1 LLSVNLRHWF
11 IKTLTLLLFSSSGTL
26 FADLGD
32 LVRELEGTNGD
43 VKKAQDQ
50 VQLAIFSKDFI
61 SAKMGWYLNGSS
73 GIGQNNLEPS
83 SAYTDSRGSGWNFNA
98 NISKPFLW
106 GGTFQI
112 TNSLNSSTAKA
123 TSKTTY
129 SFQQGLNYSQD
140 LGKNFLGRETYKSLA
155 IAGEEVEAQKIMK
168 SLVKENKLI
177 EFYSIYINASLERA
191 LLKLEK
197 NALQRAKKRSELIRG
212 WVRDGLK
219 RKVDWQQA
227 VMTELEKAERVEM
240 ANLRIKGVL
249 DSLSKLLH
257 RKVNT
262 LEIDIL
268 KKNKLSFQIKGE
280 NLLKNKNLVLLSKRM
295 NQMKLNIE
303 KSGYSLAPTIKAY
316 ADYNSNQYDSELGKS
331 ISKGALW
338 NADNQYTIGV
348 NLTWPLGFK
357 AENIE
362 KAKLKLQLNGLG
374 REKKKLTQNLKINQ
388 HFLEQQ
394 LYLLEESLKS
404 SAKRLVL
411 SKNILKEYTKLYDLG
426 QMDLD
431 QVIRAEE
438 MRIGTETS
446 IVNYL
451 AQKERYL
458 ANYYHL
464 NGKLKKSLLRN

>member
-1 LLSVNLRHWF
+1 VKSLIF
-11 IKTLTLLLFSSSGTL
+11 LLFSFRGVV
-26 FADLGD
+26 FADLSS
-32 LVRELEGTNGD
+32 LVKELEEGNED
-43 VKKAQDQ
+43 IRKAQDQ
-50 VQLAIFSKDFI
+50 VQLATFSKNSI
-61 SAKMGWYLNGSS
+61 SAQMGWYLNGGTSVS
-73 GIGQNNLEPS
+73 QNNLEYIS
-83 SAYTDSRGSGWNFNA
+83 TDTRGSGWNFNA
-98 NISKPFLW
+98 NLSKPFLW
-106 GGTFQI
+106 GGTFQV

-123 TSKTTY
+123 SSQTTY
-129 SFQQGLNYSQD
+129 LFQQGLNYSQD
-140 LGKNFLGRETYKSLA
+140 LGKNFLGREIYKNLA
-155 IAGEEVEAQKIMK
+155 IAEEEIEAQKMTK
-168 SLVKENKLI
+168 SLVKDNKLI
-177 EFYSIYINASLERA
+177 EFYNVYINASLEKA

-197 NALQRAKKRSELIRG
+197 NASQRAKKRSELIRS
-212 WVRDGLK
+212 WVKDGLK

-257 RKVNT
+257 RKVNIF
-262 LEIDIL
+262 EIDIL
-268 KKNKLSFQIKGE
+268 KKNKLRLQIKGE
-280 NLLKNKNLVLLSKRM
+280 SLLKNKNLVLLSKRI
-295 NQMKLNIE
+295 NQIKLNIE
-303 KSGYSLAPTIKAY
+303 KSGYSLTPSIKAY
-316 ADYNSNQYDSELGKS
+316 ADYSSNQYDSELGKS
-331 ISKGALW
+331 VSEGALW
-338 NADNQYTIGV
+338 NANNQYTVGV

-362 KAKLKLQLNGLG
+362 RAKLKVQLNGLS
-374 REKKKLTQNLKINQ
+374 REKKSLTQNLKINQ

-404 SAKRLVL
+404 SSKRLIL

-438 MRIGTETS
+438 IRIGTETS

-458 ANYYHL
+458 ANYFHL
-464 NGKLKKSLLRN
+464 NGKLKSSLLRN